1 MPRLV
6 LLYLV
11 SVATGFAAAL
21 VFVALLLAFD
31 IGGLSG
37 LVRGSPAGWI
47 GGVMLVVFNGIVFA
61 GVQFG
66 IAVMAMGEGVD
77 DRRGPPRD
85 PVPAAVPVRVTARV
99 QRR

>member
-6 LLYLV
+6 RLYLA

-21 VFVALLLAFD
+21 VFVALLLACD

-37 LVRGSPAGWI
+37 LVLGSPAGWI

-66 IAVMAMGEGVD
+66 IAVMALGGRED
-77 DRRGPPRD
+77 HRRGPPRD
-85 PVPAAVPVRVTARV
+85 PVPVPIPVAARV
-99 QRR
+99 RRR